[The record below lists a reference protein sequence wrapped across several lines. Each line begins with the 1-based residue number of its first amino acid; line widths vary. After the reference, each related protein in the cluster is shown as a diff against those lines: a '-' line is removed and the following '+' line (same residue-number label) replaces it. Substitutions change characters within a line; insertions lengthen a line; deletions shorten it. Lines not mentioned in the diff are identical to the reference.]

1 MQALQTVELSWS
13 EKLLKEGWDKGRD
26 KGRDE
31 GLLEGMHKLLLLQL
45 TYKFG
50 ELPPAFVN
58 QLYAITDREQL
69 AALSA
74 QVLTAQSLDDIT
86 LSTSEA

>member
-1 MQALQTVELSWS
+1 MQALQEVELTWGERLLREGE
-13 EKLLKEGWDKGRD
+13 EK
-26 KGRDE
+26 
-31 GLLEGMHKLLLLQL
+31 GMHKLLLLQL

-50 ELPPAFVN
+50 ELPPDFVN